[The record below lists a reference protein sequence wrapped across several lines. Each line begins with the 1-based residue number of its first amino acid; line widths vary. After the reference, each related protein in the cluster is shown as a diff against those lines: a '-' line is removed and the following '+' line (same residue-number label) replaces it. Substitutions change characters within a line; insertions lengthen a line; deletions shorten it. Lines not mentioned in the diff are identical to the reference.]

1 MSNFL
6 NICFRTILVLIILFF
21 ITKMMGKK
29 QISELNF
36 FDYIVGI
43 TIGSIAADISL
54 DIEKNMIAGIAALF
68 IYGFISYIISFV
80 SIKSILARRFFI
92 GVPTVL
98 VEKGKII
105 ESGLKKSK
113 IDVNDLLMVAR
124 ENGYFNL
131 DEIDYA
137 LMEVNGNIS
146 FLPKEKEKPVT
157 KKDIK
162 IKCSNE
168 GLTVNAI
175 IDSKYMANNMKAI
188 NKDKEWL
195 DHELKV
201 NGYDNYD
208 NILLAT
214 IDNNYKVT
222 IYEKNVKPDKNT
234 VLEQYFFYS
243 DDIMKSDMEVDNMKF
258 KKIIIISIVI
268 SVILLICSLL
278 LPNINID
285 KDTIGYNGNDT
296 YNIKSL

>member
-1 MSNFL
+1 MSNFF

-36 FDYIVGI
+36 FDYVVGI

-113 IDVNDLLMVAR
+113 IDVNDLLMEAR

-157 KKDIK
+157 KRDMK

-175 IDSKYMANNMKAI
+175 IDSKFMVNNMKAI

-234 VLEQYFFYS
+234 VLE
-243 DDIMKSDMEVDNMKF
+243 
-258 KKIIIISIVI
+258 
-268 SVILLICSLL
+268 
-278 LPNINID
+278 
-285 KDTIGYNGNDT
+285 
-296 YNIKSL
+296 

>member
-1 MSNFL
+1 MSNFF

-113 IDVNDLLMVAR
+113 IDVNDLLMEAR

-131 DEIDYA
+131 DKIDYA

-157 KKDIK
+157 KKDMK
-162 IKCSNE
+162 IKCNNE

-175 IDSKYMANNMKAI
+175 IDSKYMVNNMKAI

-208 NILLAT
+208 NILLAM
-214 IDNNYKVT
+214 INNNYKVT

-234 VLEQYFFYS
+234 VLE
-243 DDIMKSDMEVDNMKF
+243 
-258 KKIIIISIVI
+258 
-268 SVILLICSLL
+268 
-278 LPNINID
+278 
-285 KDTIGYNGNDT
+285 
-296 YNIKSL
+296 

>member
-36 FDYIVGI
+36 FDYVVGI

-157 KKDIK
+157 KKDMK
-162 IKCSNE
+162 IKCNNE

-175 IDSKYMANNMKAI
+175 IESKYMANNMKAI

-234 VLEQYFFYS
+234 VLE
-243 DDIMKSDMEVDNMKF
+243 
-258 KKIIIISIVI
+258 
-268 SVILLICSLL
+268 
-278 LPNINID
+278 
-285 KDTIGYNGNDT
+285 
-296 YNIKSL
+296 

>member
-6 NICFRTILVLIILFF
+6 NICFRTILVLVILFF

-36 FDYIVGI
+36 FDYVVGI

-157 KKDIK
+157 KKDMK

-175 IDSKYMANNMKAI
+175 IDGKYMVNNMKAI

-234 VLEQYFFYS
+234 VLE
-243 DDIMKSDMEVDNMKF
+243 
-258 KKIIIISIVI
+258 
-268 SVILLICSLL
+268 
-278 LPNINID
+278 
-285 KDTIGYNGNDT
+285 
-296 YNIKSL
+296 

>member
-1 MSNFL
+1 MSDFL

-36 FDYIVGI
+36 FDYVVGI

-54 DIEKNMIAGIAALF
+54 DIEKDMIAGIAALF

-113 IDVNDLLMVAR
+113 IDVNDLLMEAR

-157 KKDIK
+157 KRDMK

-175 IDSKYMANNMKAI
+175 IDGKYMVNNMKAI

-234 VLEQYFFYS
+234 VLE
-243 DDIMKSDMEVDNMKF
+243 
-258 KKIIIISIVI
+258 
-268 SVILLICSLL
+268 
-278 LPNINID
+278 
-285 KDTIGYNGNDT
+285 
-296 YNIKSL
+296 

>member
-1 MSNFL
+1 MSDFL
-6 NICFRTILVLIILFF
+6 NICFRTILVLVILFF

-113 IDVNDLLMVAR
+113 IDVNDLLMEAR

-157 KKDIK
+157 KRDMK

-175 IDSKYMANNMKAI
+175 IDSKYMVNNMKAI

-222 IYEKNVKPDKNT
+222 IYEKNVNPDKNT
-234 VLEQYFFYS
+234 VLE
-243 DDIMKSDMEVDNMKF
+243 
-258 KKIIIISIVI
+258 
-268 SVILLICSLL
+268 
-278 LPNINID
+278 
-285 KDTIGYNGNDT
+285 
-296 YNIKSL
+296 

>member
-1 MSNFL
+1 MRCFIMSDFL
-6 NICFRTILVLIILFF
+6 NICFRTILILIILFF

-36 FDYIVGI
+36 FDYVVGI

-54 DIEKNMIAGIAALF
+54 DIEKDMLAGIAALF

-157 KKDIK
+157 KRDMK

-234 VLEQYFFYS
+234 VLE
-243 DDIMKSDMEVDNMKF
+243 
-258 KKIIIISIVI
+258 
-268 SVILLICSLL
+268 
-278 LPNINID
+278 
-285 KDTIGYNGNDT
+285 
-296 YNIKSL
+296 

>member
-1 MSNFL
+1 MSNFF

-36 FDYIVGI
+36 FDYVVGI

-68 IYGFISYIISFV
+68 IYGFVSYIISFV

-113 IDVNDLLMVAR
+113 IDVNDLLMEAR

-157 KKDIK
+157 KRDMK

-175 IDSKYMANNMKAI
+175 IDSKYMVNNMKAI

-234 VLEQYFFYS
+234 VLE
-243 DDIMKSDMEVDNMKF
+243 
-258 KKIIIISIVI
+258 
-268 SVILLICSLL
+268 
-278 LPNINID
+278 
-285 KDTIGYNGNDT
+285 
-296 YNIKSL
+296 

>member
-1 MSNFL
+1 MSDFL

-36 FDYIVGI
+36 FDYVVGI

-54 DIEKNMIAGIAALF
+54 DIEKNMIAGIAAIF

-113 IDVNDLLMVAR
+113 IDVNDLLMEAR

-157 KKDIK
+157 KKDMK

-175 IDSKYMANNMKAI
+175 IDSKYMVNNMKAI

-208 NILLAT
+208 NILLAM
-214 IDNNYKVT
+214 INNNYKVT

-234 VLEQYFFYS
+234 VLE
-243 DDIMKSDMEVDNMKF
+243 
-258 KKIIIISIVI
+258 
-268 SVILLICSLL
+268 
-278 LPNINID
+278 
-285 KDTIGYNGNDT
+285 
-296 YNIKSL
+296 

>member
-1 MSNFL
+1 MSDFL

-36 FDYIVGI
+36 FDYVVGI

-54 DIEKNMIAGIAALF
+54 DIEKDMIAGIAALF

-113 IDVNDLLMVAR
+113 IDVNDLLMEAR

-157 KKDIK
+157 KKDMK
-162 IKCSNE
+162 IKCNNE

-234 VLEQYFFYS
+234 VLE
-243 DDIMKSDMEVDNMKF
+243 
-258 KKIIIISIVI
+258 
-268 SVILLICSLL
+268 
-278 LPNINID
+278 
-285 KDTIGYNGNDT
+285 
-296 YNIKSL
+296 

>member
-1 MSNFL
+1 MSDFL

-36 FDYIVGI
+36 FDYVVGI

-131 DEIDYA
+131 DENDYA

-157 KKDIK
+157 KRDMK

-234 VLEQYFFYS
+234 VLE
-243 DDIMKSDMEVDNMKF
+243 
-258 KKIIIISIVI
+258 
-268 SVILLICSLL
+268 
-278 LPNINID
+278 
-285 KDTIGYNGNDT
+285 
-296 YNIKSL
+296 

>member
-36 FDYIVGI
+36 FDYVVGI

-54 DIEKNMIAGIAALF
+54 DIEKDMIAGIAALF

-113 IDVNDLLMVAR
+113 IDVNDLLMEAR

-234 VLEQYFFYS
+234 VLE
-243 DDIMKSDMEVDNMKF
+243 
-258 KKIIIISIVI
+258 
-268 SVILLICSLL
+268 
-278 LPNINID
+278 
-285 KDTIGYNGNDT
+285 
-296 YNIKSL
+296 

>member
-6 NICFRTILVLIILFF
+6 NICIRTILVLIILFF

-36 FDYIVGI
+36 FDYVVGI

-54 DIEKNMIAGIAALF
+54 DIEKDMLAGIAALF

-113 IDVNDLLMVAR
+113 IDVNDLLMEAR

-157 KKDIK
+157 KKDMK
-162 IKCSNE
+162 IKCNNE

-234 VLEQYFFYS
+234 VLE
-243 DDIMKSDMEVDNMKF
+243 
-258 KKIIIISIVI
+258 
-268 SVILLICSLL
+268 
-278 LPNINID
+278 
-285 KDTIGYNGNDT
+285 
-296 YNIKSL
+296 

>member
-1 MSNFL
+1 MRCFIMSDFL
-6 NICFRTILVLIILFF
+6 NICFRTILILIILFF

-36 FDYIVGI
+36 FDYVVGI

-54 DIEKNMIAGIAALF
+54 DIEKDMLAGIAALF
-68 IYGFISYIISFV
+68 IYGFISYIISFI

-113 IDVNDLLMVAR
+113 IDVNDLLMEAR

-157 KKDIK
+157 KRDMK

-234 VLEQYFFYS
+234 VLE
-243 DDIMKSDMEVDNMKF
+243 
-258 KKIIIISIVI
+258 
-268 SVILLICSLL
+268 
-278 LPNINID
+278 
-285 KDTIGYNGNDT
+285 
-296 YNIKSL
+296 

>member
-1 MSNFL
+1 MRCFIMSDFL
-6 NICFRTILVLIILFF
+6 NICFRTILILIILFF

-36 FDYIVGI
+36 FDYVVGI

-113 IDVNDLLMVAR
+113 IDVNDLLMEAR

-157 KKDIK
+157 KKDMK
-162 IKCSNE
+162 IKCNNE

-175 IDSKYMANNMKAI
+175 IDSKYMANNMKVI

-234 VLEQYFFYS
+234 VLE
-243 DDIMKSDMEVDNMKF
+243 
-258 KKIIIISIVI
+258 
-268 SVILLICSLL
+268 
-278 LPNINID
+278 
-285 KDTIGYNGNDT
+285 
-296 YNIKSL
+296 

>member
-1 MSNFL
+1 MSDFL
-6 NICFRTILVLIILFF
+6 NICFRTILILIILFF

-36 FDYIVGI
+36 FDYVVGI

-113 IDVNDLLMVAR
+113 IDVNDLLMEAR

-157 KKDIK
+157 KRDMK

-175 IDSKYMANNMKAI
+175 IDAKYMVNNMKAI

-234 VLEQYFFYS
+234 VLE
-243 DDIMKSDMEVDNMKF
+243 
-258 KKIIIISIVI
+258 
-268 SVILLICSLL
+268 
-278 LPNINID
+278 
-285 KDTIGYNGNDT
+285 
-296 YNIKSL
+296 

>member
-1 MSNFL
+1 MSDFL
-6 NICFRTILVLIILFF
+6 NICFRTILILIILFF

-36 FDYIVGI
+36 FDYVVGI

-54 DIEKNMIAGIAALF
+54 DIEKDMLAGIAALF

-80 SIKSILARRFFI
+80 SIKSIWARRFII

-113 IDVNDLLMVAR
+113 IDVNDLLTEAR

-137 LMEVNGNIS
+137 FMEVNGNIS

-157 KKDIK
+157 KRDMK

-234 VLEQYFFYS
+234 VLE
-243 DDIMKSDMEVDNMKF
+243 
-258 KKIIIISIVI
+258 
-268 SVILLICSLL
+268 
-278 LPNINID
+278 
-285 KDTIGYNGNDT
+285 
-296 YNIKSL
+296 

>member
-1 MSNFL
+1 MSNFF

-36 FDYIVGI
+36 FDYVVGI

-157 KKDIK
+157 KKDMK

-175 IDSKYMANNMKAI
+175 IDSKFMVNNMKAI

-208 NILLAT
+208 NILLAM
-214 IDNNYKVT
+214 INNNYKVT

-234 VLEQYFFYS
+234 VLE
-243 DDIMKSDMEVDNMKF
+243 
-258 KKIIIISIVI
+258 
-268 SVILLICSLL
+268 
-278 LPNINID
+278 
-285 KDTIGYNGNDT
+285 
-296 YNIKSL
+296 

>member
-1 MSNFL
+1 MRCFIMSDFL
-6 NICFRTILVLIILFF
+6 NICFRTILILIILFF

-36 FDYIVGI
+36 FDYVVGI

-68 IYGFISYIISFV
+68 IYGFISYIISFI

-105 ESGLKKSK
+105 ESGLKKAK
-113 IDVNDLLMVAR
+113 IDVNDLLMEAR

-157 KKDIK
+157 KRDMK

-175 IDSKYMANNMKAI
+175 IDSKYMVNNMKAI

-222 IYEKNVKPDKNT
+222 IYEKNVNPDKNT
-234 VLEQYFFYS
+234 VLE
-243 DDIMKSDMEVDNMKF
+243 
-258 KKIIIISIVI
+258 
-268 SVILLICSLL
+268 
-278 LPNINID
+278 
-285 KDTIGYNGNDT
+285 
-296 YNIKSL
+296 

>member
-1 MSNFL
+1 MSNFF

-36 FDYIVGI
+36 FDYVVGI

-113 IDVNDLLMVAR
+113 IDVNDLLMEAR

-157 KKDIK
+157 KRDMKV
-162 IKCSNE
+162 KCSNE
-168 GLTVNAI
+168 GLTVNGI
-175 IDSKYMANNMKAI
+175 IDGKYMVNNMTAI

-234 VLEQYFFYS
+234 VLE
-243 DDIMKSDMEVDNMKF
+243 
-258 KKIIIISIVI
+258 
-268 SVILLICSLL
+268 
-278 LPNINID
+278 
-285 KDTIGYNGNDT
+285 
-296 YNIKSL
+296 

>member
-1 MSNFL
+1 MRCFIMSDFL
-6 NICFRTILVLIILFF
+6 NICFRTILILIILFF

-36 FDYIVGI
+36 FDYVVGI

-54 DIEKNMIAGIAALF
+54 DIEKDMLAGIAALF

-157 KKDIK
+157 KRDMK

-175 IDSKYMANNMKAI
+175 IDSKYMVNNMKAI

-234 VLEQYFFYS
+234 VLE
-243 DDIMKSDMEVDNMKF
+243 
-258 KKIIIISIVI
+258 
-268 SVILLICSLL
+268 
-278 LPNINID
+278 
-285 KDTIGYNGNDT
+285 
-296 YNIKSL
+296 

>member
-1 MSNFL
+1 MSDFL

-36 FDYIVGI
+36 FDYVVGI

-68 IYGFISYIISFV
+68 IYGFISYIISFI
-80 SIKSILARRFFI
+80 SIKSIWARRFII

-157 KKDIK
+157 KKDMK

-175 IDSKYMANNMKAI
+175 IDSKYMVNNMKAI

-201 NGYDNYD
+201 NGYDIYD

-234 VLEQYFFYS
+234 VLE
-243 DDIMKSDMEVDNMKF
+243 
-258 KKIIIISIVI
+258 
-268 SVILLICSLL
+268 
-278 LPNINID
+278 
-285 KDTIGYNGNDT
+285 
-296 YNIKSL
+296 

>member
-1 MSNFL
+1 
-6 NICFRTILVLIILFF
+6 
-21 ITKMMGKK
+21 
-29 QISELNF
+29 
-36 FDYIVGI
+36 
-43 TIGSIAADISL
+43 
-54 DIEKNMIAGIAALF
+54 MIAGIADLF
-68 IYGFISYIISFV
+68 IYGVISYIISFG

-92 GVPTVL
+92 RVPTVL

-113 IDVNDLLMVAR
+113 IDVNDLLMEAR

-146 FLPKEKEKPVT
+146 FLPKEKDKPVT
-157 KKDIK
+157 KRDMK

-175 IDSKYMANNMKAI
+175 IDSKYMVNNMKAI

-234 VLEQYFFYS
+234 VLE
-243 DDIMKSDMEVDNMKF
+243 
-258 KKIIIISIVI
+258 
-268 SVILLICSLL
+268 
-278 LPNINID
+278 
-285 KDTIGYNGNDT
+285 
-296 YNIKSL
+296 

>member
-36 FDYIVGI
+36 FDYVVGI

-68 IYGFISYIISFV
+68 IYGFISYIISFI

-113 IDVNDLLMVAR
+113 IDVNDLLMEAR

-157 KKDIK
+157 KKDMK

-175 IDSKYMANNMKAI
+175 IDSKYMVNNMKAI
-188 NKDKEWL
+188 NKDTEWL

-234 VLEQYFFYS
+234 VLE
-243 DDIMKSDMEVDNMKF
+243 
-258 KKIIIISIVI
+258 
-268 SVILLICSLL
+268 
-278 LPNINID
+278 
-285 KDTIGYNGNDT
+285 
-296 YNIKSL
+296 

>member
-1 MSNFL
+1 MSDFL
-6 NICFRTILVLIILFF
+6 NICFRTILILIILFF

-36 FDYIVGI
+36 FDYVVGI

-113 IDVNDLLMVAR
+113 IDVNDLLMEAR

-157 KKDIK
+157 KKDMK
-162 IKCSNE
+162 IKCNNE

-188 NKDKEWL
+188 NKDKKWL

-234 VLEQYFFYS
+234 VLE
-243 DDIMKSDMEVDNMKF
+243 
-258 KKIIIISIVI
+258 
-268 SVILLICSLL
+268 
-278 LPNINID
+278 
-285 KDTIGYNGNDT
+285 
-296 YNIKSL
+296 

>member
-1 MSNFL
+1 MSDFL
-6 NICFRTILVLIILFF
+6 NICFRTILVLVILFF

-54 DIEKNMIAGIAALF
+54 DIEKDMIAGIAALF
-68 IYGFISYIISFV
+68 IYGGISYIISLV
-80 SIKSILARRFFI
+80 SMKSILARRFFI

-105 ESGLKKSK
+105 ESGLKKAK
-113 IDVNDLLMVAR
+113 IDVNDLLMEAR

-146 FLPKEKEKPVT
+146 FLPKEKEKPAT
-157 KKDIK
+157 KKDMK

-168 GLTVNAI
+168 GLTVNGI
-175 IDSKYMANNMKAI
+175 IDGMYMANNMTAI

-222 IYEKNVKPDKNT
+222 VYEKNVKPDKNT
-234 VLEQYFFYS
+234 VLE
-243 DDIMKSDMEVDNMKF
+243 
-258 KKIIIISIVI
+258 
-268 SVILLICSLL
+268 
-278 LPNINID
+278 
-285 KDTIGYNGNDT
+285 
-296 YNIKSL
+296 

>member
-1 MSNFL
+1 MSDFL

-36 FDYIVGI
+36 FDYVVGI

-234 VLEQYFFYS
+234 VLE
-243 DDIMKSDMEVDNMKF
+243 
-258 KKIIIISIVI
+258 
-268 SVILLICSLL
+268 
-278 LPNINID
+278 
-285 KDTIGYNGNDT
+285 
-296 YNIKSL
+296 

>member
-113 IDVNDLLMVAR
+113 IDVNDLLMEAR

-157 KKDIK
+157 KKDMK

-175 IDSKYMANNMKAI
+175 IDSKYMVNNMKAI

-234 VLEQYFFYS
+234 VLE
-243 DDIMKSDMEVDNMKF
+243 
-258 KKIIIISIVI
+258 
-268 SVILLICSLL
+268 
-278 LPNINID
+278 
-285 KDTIGYNGNDT
+285 
-296 YNIKSL
+296 

>member
-1 MSNFL
+1 MRCFIMSDFL
-6 NICFRTILVLIILFF
+6 NICFRTILVLVILFF

-54 DIEKNMIAGIAALF
+54 DIEKDMLAGIAALF

-113 IDVNDLLMVAR
+113 IDVNDLLMEAR

-157 KKDIK
+157 KKDMK

-168 GLTVNAI
+168 GLTVNGI
-175 IDSKYMANNMKAI
+175 IDGKYMVNNMTAI

-234 VLEQYFFYS
+234 VLE
-243 DDIMKSDMEVDNMKF
+243 
-258 KKIIIISIVI
+258 
-268 SVILLICSLL
+268 
-278 LPNINID
+278 
-285 KDTIGYNGNDT
+285 
-296 YNIKSL
+296 

>member
-6 NICFRTILVLIILFF
+6 NICIRTILVLIILFF

-36 FDYIVGI
+36 FDYVVGI

-54 DIEKNMIAGIAALF
+54 DIEKDMLAGIAALF
-68 IYGFISYIISFV
+68 IYGFISYIISFI

-113 IDVNDLLMVAR
+113 IDVNDLLMEAR

-157 KKDIK
+157 KKDMK

-175 IDSKYMANNMKAI
+175 IDSKYMVNNMKAI

-234 VLEQYFFYS
+234 VLE
-243 DDIMKSDMEVDNMKF
+243 
-258 KKIIIISIVI
+258 
-268 SVILLICSLL
+268 
-278 LPNINID
+278 
-285 KDTIGYNGNDT
+285 
-296 YNIKSL
+296 

>member
-1 MSNFL
+1 MRCFIMSDFL
-6 NICFRTILVLIILFF
+6 NICFRTVLVLIILFF

-36 FDYIVGI
+36 FDYVVGI

-113 IDVNDLLMVAR
+113 IDVNDLLMEAR

-157 KKDIK
+157 KRDMK

-175 IDSKYMANNMKAI
+175 IDSKYMVNNMKAI

-234 VLEQYFFYS
+234 VLE
-243 DDIMKSDMEVDNMKF
+243 
-258 KKIIIISIVI
+258 
-268 SVILLICSLL
+268 
-278 LPNINID
+278 
-285 KDTIGYNGNDT
+285 
-296 YNIKSL
+296 

>member
-1 MSNFL
+1 MSDFL

-36 FDYIVGI
+36 FDYVVGI

-54 DIEKNMIAGIAALF
+54 DIEKNIIAGIAALF

-80 SIKSILARRFFI
+80 SIKSICARRFFI

-131 DEIDYA
+131 DEIDYS

-157 KKDIK
+157 KRDMK

-175 IDSKYMANNMKAI
+175 IDSKYMVNNMKAI

-234 VLEQYFFYS
+234 VLE
-243 DDIMKSDMEVDNMKF
+243 
-258 KKIIIISIVI
+258 
-268 SVILLICSLL
+268 
-278 LPNINID
+278 
-285 KDTIGYNGNDT
+285 
-296 YNIKSL
+296 

>member
-1 MSNFL
+1 MSDFL
-6 NICFRTILVLIILFF
+6 NICFRTILILIILFF

-36 FDYIVGI
+36 FDYVVGI

-113 IDVNDLLMVAR
+113 IDVNDLLMEAR

-157 KKDIK
+157 KKDMK
-162 IKCSNE
+162 IKCNNE

-175 IDSKYMANNMKAI
+175 IDSKYMVNNMKAI

-234 VLEQYFFYS
+234 VLE
-243 DDIMKSDMEVDNMKF
+243 
-258 KKIIIISIVI
+258 
-268 SVILLICSLL
+268 
-278 LPNINID
+278 
-285 KDTIGYNGNDT
+285 
-296 YNIKSL
+296 

>member
-1 MSNFL
+1 MRCFIMSDFL

-36 FDYIVGI
+36 FDYVVGI

-113 IDVNDLLMVAR
+113 IDVNDLLMEAR

-157 KKDIK
+157 KRDMK

-175 IDSKYMANNMKAI
+175 IDSKFMVNNMKAI

-201 NGYDNYD
+201 IGYDNYD

-234 VLEQYFFYS
+234 VLE
-243 DDIMKSDMEVDNMKF
+243 
-258 KKIIIISIVI
+258 
-268 SVILLICSLL
+268 
-278 LPNINID
+278 
-285 KDTIGYNGNDT
+285 
-296 YNIKSL
+296 

>member
-1 MSNFL
+1 MSNFF

-36 FDYIVGI
+36 FDYVVGI

-113 IDVNDLLMVAR
+113 IDVNDLLMEAR

-157 KKDIK
+157 KRDMK

-175 IDSKYMANNMKAI
+175 IDSKFMVNNMKAI
-188 NKDKEWL
+188 NKDTEWL

-208 NILLAT
+208 NILLAM
-214 IDNNYKVT
+214 INNNYKVT

-234 VLEQYFFYS
+234 VLE
-243 DDIMKSDMEVDNMKF
+243 
-258 KKIIIISIVI
+258 
-268 SVILLICSLL
+268 
-278 LPNINID
+278 
-285 KDTIGYNGNDT
+285 
-296 YNIKSL
+296 